1 MVCQRPKY
9 RGQKRYYAN
18 GRSSFHMRARAEVK
32 FTGIVQGVHFRDY
45 TRRFANQ
52 QRVCGWVRNLPDG
65 SVQAVFEGDKN
76 DIEEVVR
83 RLREEHPRARI
94 EKVDVRW
101 ADCAEEFN
109 KFQIRS

>member
-1 MVCQRPKY
+1 MPL
-9 RGQKRYYAN
+9 AAA
-18 GRSSFHMRARAEVK
+18 SSMKARAEVK

-52 QRVCGWVRNLPDG
+52 QKVCGWVRNLPDG
-65 SVQAVFEGDKN
+65 TVQAVFEGDKH

-101 ADCAEEFN
+101 ADCVEEFN